1 MKLAALVAVP
11 LALAAAAGSASAG
24 GYVSAGV
31 GSAPDLGGD
40 LTMLTADGRSGRVAL
55 GHGFG
60 PLALEAGLGGFGVD
74 GGTMMTASLSAK
86 VKTDLAASLDIYARG
101 GLERTWVRADG
112 PMADLSGDGKVL
124 GAGLELPLPGLVT
137 DSALW
142 LELDRQWMQL
152 GQAHGTADT
161 VMLGL
166 RVGL

>member
-1 MKLAALVAVP
+1 MKLVVLAALP
-11 LALAAAAGSASAG
+11 LALAATAGSAYAG

-31 GSAPDLGGD
+31 GGAPDLGGD
-40 LTMLTADGRSGRVAL
+40 LTMLTTEGRSGRIAL

-60 PLALEAGLGGFGVD
+60 ALAIEAGLGGFGVD

-86 VKTDLAASLDIYARG
+86 VKTDLVSKLDIYARG

-124 GAGLELPLPGLVT
+124 GAGLELNLPGLLT

-152 GQAHGTADT
+152 GPSHGTADT
-161 VMLGL
+161 LMLGL
-166 RVGL
+166 RFGL